1 MLERC
6 KARQLIVVIVIL
18 INMTIA
24 VNNLFRFNSA

>member
-18 INMTIA
+18 ISMTIA